1 VRFVALVSFE
11 ACIRIAARA
20 PPLPPDRCPAQAQAA
35 HEALAADESTA
46 AEREERYQ
54 GILQAMDALGAGPAA
69 ELRGGA
75 SDPDTEGPL
84 SPDAARLASPE
95 GGEDAVRAKECSRGS
110 PRGVPVQNALACLQG
125 CSSIAGKPRPAL
137 AVSLSCGRRRCAL
150 RSYVARRTPLARGT
164 RQLSSSGSRTV
175 G

>member
-1 VRFVALVSFE
+1 MVSKG
-11 ACIRIAARA
+11 CWGW
-20 PPLPPDRCPAQAQAA
+20 PAQHAA
-35 HEALAADESTA
+35 LSPDMPVLRGGGLHSRGGLGFPAPSSPPPPPIQ
-46 AEREERYQ
+46 ERYQ